1 MAISRELFGKPAMR
15 PGSFVFADGGRIAAR
30 EYGYL
35 SASDFVVAPATELFA
50 TCFMSDDLGPKFP
63 ISAMAVR
70 VAAVPH
76 LYCLAFHTGIYL
88 AYASE
93 ILGVDAATMAE
104 IAVGIKKAIGDTR
117 APGGQPLANAV
128 KQSLISVGVKFSK
141 AIIEDMRLA
150 QSASP
155 AAPRQ
160 MPAHAT
166 KLLLG
171 LIERS
176 FAEGDS
182 AAAPLLQGI
191 GMEHAARL
199 QLLDERPGRVLNAL
213 RNDLQLRFEASK
225 S

>member
-1 MAISRELFGKPAMR
+1 MATSTELFGKPAMR
-15 PGSFVFADGGRIAAR
+15 PGSFTFGDGGRIAAR

-35 SASDFVVAPATELFA
+35 SANDFVVAPATELFA

-70 VAAVPH
+70 MAAVPH

-93 ILGVDAATMAE
+93 MLGVDEASMAE
-104 IAVGIKKAIGDTR
+104 ISVGIRKAVDDTR
-117 APGGQPLANAV
+117 AATGKPLAKAV

-141 AIIEDMRLA
+141 AIIEDMRQA
-150 QSASP
+150 RSASP
-155 AAPRQ
+155 EAPRQ
-160 MPAHAT
+160 TPSHAT

-176 FAEGDS
+176 FAEGD
-182 AAAPLLQGI
+182 AANAPLLQGI
-191 GMEHAARL
+191 GIEHAARL
-199 QLLDERPGRVLNAL
+199 QLLDERPAKVLNAL
-213 RNDLQLRFEASK
+213 QNDLQLRFVAPQ
-225 S
+225 